1 MCAAQS
7 FSFGEYNRDFNPRQ
21 KYVIRS
27 LVEAS
32 LAWVI
37 EEVRYWHVEEELDL
51 WSACE
56 KGSCL
61 PTRFEDGRWKDR
73 LAEKWGLLIQVAAEI
88 ATVARPGVLW

>member
-1 MCAAQS
+1 MTGSLTA
-7 FSFGEYNRDFNPRQ
+7 RQ

-32 LAWVI
+32 LACVI
-37 EEVRYWHVEEELDL
+37 EEVRYWHVEEELEL

-61 PTRFEDGRWKDR
+61 PTRFRGTDDGK
-73 LAEKWGLLIQVAAEI
+73 
-88 ATVARPGVLW
+88 TVLRRSGVY

>member
-7 FSFGEYNRDFNPRQ
+7 FSFGEYIRDLNPRQ

-32 LAWVI
+32 LACVI
-37 EEVRYWHVEEELDL
+37 EEVRYWHVEEELEL
-51 WSACE
+51 WSACD

-61 PTRFEDGRWKDR
+61 PSRSGGMVDGK
-73 LAEKWGLLIQVAAEI
+73 
-88 ATVARPGVLW
+88 TVLRGSGVY